1 MNQNIE
7 IGKRIKLKREECG
20 LTQEEL
26 GKAVDLNK
34 STIQRYET
42 GKIEKIKL
50 PVIQAIAQVLK
61 VDPNWLILK
70 CDYPLPSDPHAEAER
85 PVVSD
90 EDIKF
95 ALWGGAEGIT
105 DEMYEEVRQYAE
117 MVKMREERKKE

>member
-61 VDPNWLILK
+61 VDKTID
-70 CDYPLPSDPHAEAER
+70 DYFNELYNSDATNDATQG
-85 PVVSD
+85 
-90 EDIKF
+90 IK
-95 ALWGGAEGIT
+95 L
-105 DEMYEEVRQYAE
+105 RKYAG
-117 MVKMREERKKE
+117 